1 MDVNMKIL
9 VAYNGTKVAKSALK
23 LARDYAQVFNA
34 EIFIL
39 TSSEGGS
46 HETAKDILNVQEN
59 ISFAKQFMA
68 EKNITCETHEMAR
81 GLSPGEDIV
90 QFAQDHEIDQ
100 IYVGIKKRSR
110 VQKLIMGSTA
120 QYVILKAKCPV
131 ISVNYE

>member
-1 MDVNMKIL
+1 MKIL
-9 VAYNGTKVAKSALK
+9 LAYNGTNVSKSALK
-23 LARDYAQVFNA
+23 LARDHAQVFDA
-34 EIFIL
+34 EVVIL

-46 HETAKDILNVQEN
+46 HETAKDILNIQEN
-59 ISFAKQFMA
+59 ITFAKQFMA
-68 EKNITCETHEMAR
+68 AKNIVCETHEMAR

-90 QFAQDHEIDQ
+90 QFAAEHDIDQ